1 MKLTLT
7 LSNAVAHVKV
17 NFGLRS
23 VRRGTGSLRRS
34 RCSVQHP
41 FADRARFWRSL
52 RIFGNRKNGF
62 RLSAK
67 RERNIEWF
75 FVSQHAQL
83 QRVAGIFIAQPVFRA
98 PWNIFAVEIHNLISG
113 QQSRAF
119 CGRSRNDRAR
129 TDFPLASRSTE
140 KPSSART

>member
-7 LSNAVAHVKV
+7 LSNAVARVKV

-23 VRRGTGSLRRS
+23 MRRGTGSLRRS

-62 RLSAK
+62 GFSAK
-67 RERNIEWF
+67 CECKIEQL

-83 QRVAGIFIAQPVFRA
+83 QRVSRVFIAQPVIRSS
-98 PWNIFAVEIHNLISG
+98 WNIFSVEIADLVVG
-113 QQSRAF
+113 Q
-119 CGRSRNDRAR
+119 
-129 TDFPLASRSTE
+129 
-140 KPSSART
+140 